1 MTSRRLLLLV
11 NSNRTIKE
19 LKFAEKINITAAY
32 TNSILN
38 IKALKC
44 RNILL

>member
-19 LKFAEKINITAAY
+19 LKFAEKINIIVAY
-32 TNSILN
+32 SNSN
-38 IKALKC
+38 RTIKELKC
-44 RNILL
+44 RKIWL